1 MAKILL
7 KTHKISFSEDNLEF
21 KWYAIVTMFNH
32 ERKVAEMLKL
42 RFENLGAADKFEE
55 VFVPIEEWTEDVLG
69 KIKKDG
75 TRTKRTVKKSQNV
88 LESGYIFIKM
98 CMTDTT
104 WNIVRQTT
112 GVSGWLKMDG
122 RPQPVPAE
130 DVMKWKNVVGL
141 GKEAREAN
149 INIVLGDSVRIID
162 GPFKDYIAKVV
173 EIQDANVSVEV
184 NELNG
189 AKLEISALQLE
200 VI

>member
-21 KWYAIVTMFNH
+21 KWYAVVTMFNH

-69 KIKKDG
+69 KVKMDG
-75 TRTKRTVKKSQNV
+75 TRTKRTVKKSRNV

-130 DVMKWKNVVGL
+130 DVLKWK
-141 GKEAREAN
+141 EAINSGAN
-149 INIVLGDSVRIID
+149 AKTEINIVPGDSVRIID
-162 GPFKDYIAKVV
+162 GPFKDYIAKVIEV
-173 EIQDANVSVEV
+173 QDANISIEV